1 MAGVQCLLSGVTPVV
16 SDVWWEQGNHA
27 TWRDK
32 VQLIY
37 ICVCVFAS
45 RYLDHLLA
53 RGRDKATARNS
64 PRFSLRPM
72 PHNNLQ
78 KYPPC
83 SVGYSGPLWRA
94 SSQPSA
100 LSSFPG
106 SNFFLPWTLKL
117 VGGLPK
123 KYHNRAR
130 QIKIPVI
137 VQVTANWKVE
147 GWKFRLALILLLS
160 DCSDMQGC

>member
-1 MAGVQCLLSGVTPVV
+1 MFAKQRVESICRRLKLYTFVDSLFHNKIYLLFCGWRPVSIVWCDTSAVV

-27 TWRDK
+27 TWRDE

-100 LSSFPG
+100 LSPFPG

-123 KYHNRAR
+123 K
-130 QIKIPVI
+130 I
-137 VQVTANWKVE
+137 
-147 GWKFRLALILLLS
+147 S
-160 DCSDMQGC
+160 